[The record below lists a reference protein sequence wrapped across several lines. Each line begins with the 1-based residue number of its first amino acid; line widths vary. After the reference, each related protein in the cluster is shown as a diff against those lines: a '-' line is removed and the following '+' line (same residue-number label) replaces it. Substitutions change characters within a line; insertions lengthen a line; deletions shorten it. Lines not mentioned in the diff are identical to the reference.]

1 MHRNQHNHR
10 SLEPFTV
17 KPGPETGLYY
27 ILVANLAHRTTWRDL
42 KAFASQACEVD
53 HAEVYPPTS
62 GFVRVRGR
70 ANFEKAF
77 KYLDGNTLEYRALQA
92 DARNM
97 NQATVVKLLPTD
109 YHAMRI
115 MRGDNGRVVS
125 EPEDPAPDA
134 SGSFSQG
141 AGTAMG
147 SPYPSYHGNA
157 SPSFSMADTQWGYV
171 TSSSYSA
178 TGGYQPAPAAPL
190 TPPSSSAYQPV
201 AVSNHGLMPQVA
213 VGPHPTAY
221 HAIASPTPAPAPA
234 RPTHYQ
240 YSDAAGYYPPGTTY
254 GARGPGYAGF
264 VQPAVNNSSH
274 AYSTGDDWPVDPI
287 PPPQQDQIPNYD
299 NTRPTVVVEQRKII
313 IRDLERD
320 GLSEAVVTSLLAKH
334 AGIGGTP
341 GQIEK
346 LELPFNKDGKA
357 RGTAYITFGTT
368 ELANAAVAA
377 LDGRKMG
384 ARRMSARL
392 VVEGVSPNGFDSGRP
407 GRRHAG
413 GGGGGKSASRGWNS
427 KADVG
432 KPPRSPHSQFQSQ
445 SQSQVQTQTQSQA
458 QDQAQA
464 QAQAQAQFQFQPSQ
478 STDTL
483 SQPAY
488 STTPTTVP
496 ALLSAANSN
505 QAKTKEE
512 RPVIV
517 DGSGGR
523 FKKASAPVVVDGSAG
538 KKGDCGRR
546 GPRR

>member
-1 MHRNQHNHR
+1 MI
-10 SLEPFTV
+10 E
-17 KPGPETGLYY
+17 
-27 ILVANLAHRTTWRDL
+27 
-42 KAFASQACEVD
+42 
-53 HAEVYPPTS
+53 
-62 GFVRVRGR
+62 
-70 ANFEKAF
+70 
-77 KYLDGNTLEYRALQA
+77 YLDGNTLEYRALQA

-97 NQATVVKLLPTD
+97 NQATVVKLMPTD

-125 EPEDPAPDA
+125 EPGDPAPDA

-147 SPYPSYHGNA
+147 SPYLSYHGNG

-178 TGGYQPAPAAPL
+178 AGGYQPAPAAPL
-190 TPPSSSAYQPV
+190 TPPSSLAYQPV

-221 HAIASPTPAPAPA
+221 HAIASPAPAPAPA
-234 RPTHYQ
+234 RPTQYQ
-240 YSDAAGYYPPGTTY
+240 YSDAAGYYPSGTTY
-254 GARGPGYAGF
+254 SARGPGYAGF

-274 AYSTGDDWPVDPI
+274 AYSTGDDWPADAI
-287 PPPQQDQIPNYD
+287 PSPPQDQIPSYD

-313 IRDLERD
+313 IRDLERE
-320 GLSEAVVTSLLAKH
+320 GLSEAVVTNLLAQH
-334 AGIGGTP
+334 AGVGGTP

-368 ELANAAVAA
+368 ELASAAVAA

-384 ARRMSARL
+384 ARRLSARL
-392 VVEGVSPNGFDSGRP
+392 VVEGVSPDGFDSGRS

-413 GGGGGKSASRGWNS
+413 GGGGGKFAGRGWNS
-427 KADVG
+427 KADAG
-432 KPPRSPHSQFQSQ
+432 KPPRAPQSQ
-445 SQSQVQTQTQSQA
+445 PQSQA
-458 QDQAQA
+458 QNQSQARAQAQTQAQA

-483 SQPAY
+483 PQPAY

-496 ALLSAANSN
+496 ALLSAADGN
-505 QAKTKEE
+505 QTKTKEE

-538 KKGDCGRR
+538 KKGDGGRR
-546 GPRR
+546 GSRR